1 MSPADEAAA
10 RGWGLTGALALVIGG
25 SQGIGA
31 AVAVGLA
38 RAGAEVVIAG
48 RDGARLAATAGE
60 AAGTGLKLAME
71 VVDVRDPASIHDL
84 RDRVNE
90 GYGVPTVLVNSMG
103 GTVKKNALDT
113 QVADW
118 DNLFDTH
125 LRGSFLA
132 CQAFAPGMREGG
144 YGKMINVT
152 STSGVIPVVNRSA
165 YSSAKAG
172 LSHLTAALAAE
183 WAPFGIRVNAIAPGL
198 TLTPRAQ
205 ATMARHPEREAY
217 AITRIPLGSIAEPE
231 DMVGPALFLAS
242 RHSDYVVGHT
252 LVVDGGWLT
261 TKSTANEE

>member
-1 MSPADEAAA
+1 MRTADETAA
-10 RGWGLTGALALVIGG
+10 GCWGLTGAVAVVIGG

-38 RAGAEVVIAG
+38 GAGAEVVIAG
-48 RDGARLAATAGE
+48 RDGARLAATADD
-60 AAGTGLKLAME
+60 AAATGIKIATE
-71 VVDVRDPASIHDL
+71 IVDVRDPASIQDL
-84 RDRVNE
+84 RDRVNDN
-90 GYGVPTVLVNSMG
+90 YGPPTVLVNSMG
-103 GTVKKNALDT
+103 GTVKKNALET
-113 QVADW
+113 RVADW
-118 DNLFDTH
+118 DDLFDTH

-132 CQAFAPGMREGG
+132 CQAFAPGMRDVG

-183 WAPFGIRVNAIAPGL
+183 WGPLGIRVNAIAPGL

-217 AITRIPLGSIAEPE
+217 ALERIPLRTIAEPE

-242 RHSDYVVGHT
+242 RQSDYVSGHT
-252 LVVDGGWLT
+252 LVVDGGWVT
-261 TKSTANEE
+261 TKSTANED

>member
-1 MSPADEAAA
+1 MRTAHETAA
-10 RGWGLTGALALVIGG
+10 GCWGLTGAVAVVIGG

-38 RAGAEVVIAG
+38 GAGAEVVIAG
-48 RDGARLAATAGE
+48 RDSARLAATADE
-60 AAGTGLKLAME
+60 AAGTGTKIRTE

-84 RDRVNE
+84 RDRVNQN
-90 GYGVPTVLVNSMG
+90 YGAPTVLVNSMG

-113 QVADW
+113 RVEDW
-118 DNLFDTH
+118 DNLFHTH

-132 CQAFAPGMREGG
+132 CQAFAPGMRDAG

-172 LSHLTAALAAE
+172 LSHLTTALAAE
-183 WAPFGIRVNAIAPGL
+183 WGPLGIRVNAIAPGL
-198 TLTPRAQ
+198 TLTPRAR
-205 ATMARHPEREAY
+205 ATMDRHPEREAY
-217 AITRIPLGSIAEPE
+217 ALERIPLGAIAEPE

-242 RHSDYVVGHT
+242 RHSDYVSGHT
-252 LVVDGGWLT
+252 LVVDGGWVT
-261 TKSTANEE
+261 TKSTANED